1 MSSSPIESRVRY
13 LVADSLGVDVKEL
26 TPDVSLPDDLAADSL
41 DLVELSLALEEALG
55 INLPERRMAEVRS
68 YGDLLAAVVGLVR
81 ERGETPAIE
90 PEPVFVWARTVAV
103 DGGRLGVE
111 RVDWFTPY
119 LAETIGDD
127 ALQAGPGARVTV
139 AVAGGEDERVLARV
153 HAELAW
159 LEDRGVRLHVHPR
172 SQPDGAAVLKTDA
185 A

>member
-1 MSSSPIESRVRY
+1 VSSSPIESRVRY

-55 INLPERRMAEVRS
+55 INLPERLMAEVRS

-81 ERGETPAIE
+81 ERGETPAF
-90 PEPVFVWARTVAV
+90 EPVFVWARTVTV
-103 DGGRLGVE
+103 DCGRPGVE

-127 ALQAGPGARVTV
+127 ALKAGPGARLTV